1 MPDERGGVT
10 VDVLLVVD
18 MQEGLLCGGP
28 KHDLL
33 AVVERI
39 NRLALRIRQSRGSVF
54 FVQHAGPVGDEFEPL
69 TPGWQILSTIKT
81 EPCDRV
87 VSKTLNDPF
96 FKTSLQSHLAELRP
110 ERVLVAGWATD
121 LCVDATVRS
130 AAALGFK
137 VVAVAD
143 CHTVSDRPHL
153 SADKIINHH
162 HWVWANL
169 LATHPVRI
177 AREAEV

>member
-1 MPDERGGVT
+1 M
-10 VDVLLVVD
+10 DVLLVVD
-18 MQEGLLCGGP
+18 MQEGLLSGGL

-39 NRLALRIRQSRGSVF
+39 NRLALRVRQNRGSVF

-69 TPGWQILSTIKT
+69 TPGWHLLATIKR
-81 EPCDRV
+81 EPCDRI
-87 VSKTLNDPF
+87 VSKTLNDAF
-96 FKTSLQSHLAELRP
+96 FKTSLQSDLAELRAD
-110 ERVLVAGWATD
+110 RLLVAGWATD
-121 LCVDATVRS
+121 LCVDATIHS

-153 SADKIINHH
+153 SADKVINHH

-169 LATHPVRI
+169 LATYPVRI

>member
-1 MPDERGGVT
+1 

-18 MQEGLLCGGP
+18 MQEGLLRGTP
-28 KHDLL
+28 KHDLI
-33 AVVERI
+33 AVVDDRI
-39 NRLALRIRQSRGSVF
+39 
-54 FVQHAGPVGDEFEPL
+54 
-69 TPGWQILSTIKT
+69 
-81 EPCDRV
+81 

-96 FKTSLQSHLAELRP
+96 FSTSLQSDLAKLRGD
-110 ERVLVAGWATD
+110 RLLVAGWATD
-121 LCVDATVRS
+121 LCVDATIRS

-153 SADKIINHH
+153 SAGRIIDHH

-169 LATHPVRI
+169 IAPHPVRI
-177 AREAEV
+177 VREAEVEMIDVE

>member
-1 MPDERGGVT
+1 M
-10 VDVLLVVD
+10 DVLLVVD
-18 MQEGLLCGGP
+18 MQEGLLHGGP
-28 KHDLL
+28 KLDLL

-39 NRLALRIRQSRGSVF
+39 NRLAERVRQGGGAVF

-69 TPGWQILSTIKT
+69 SPGWRLLSTIKT
-81 EPCDRV
+81 EPRDRI

-96 FKTSLQSHLAELRP
+96 FRTSLQSDLAALRP

-130 AAALGFK
+130 AAVLGFK

-153 SADKIINHH
+153 CAERVIAHH

-169 LATHPVRI
+169 LAPHPVRI
-177 AREAEV
+177 APEAEVYAAVKER